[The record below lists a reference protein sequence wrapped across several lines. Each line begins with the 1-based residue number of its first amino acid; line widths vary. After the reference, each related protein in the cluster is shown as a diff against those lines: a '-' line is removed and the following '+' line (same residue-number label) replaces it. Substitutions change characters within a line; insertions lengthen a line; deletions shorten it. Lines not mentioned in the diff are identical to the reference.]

1 MVNFSSTLALLYAPL
16 ALAAVP
22 APLVT
27 RATLPETFNLYAYGE
42 GIGGVP
48 MFYQNGQSWVH
59 ERSLVDLN
67 VEVLTLFYRPCL
79 LRRPSQPQ

>member
-1 MVNFSSTLALLYAPL
+1 MVGFSSTLALLYAPL

-48 MFYQNGQSWVH
+48 MFY
-59 ERSLVDLN
+59 
-67 VEVLTLFYRPCL
+67 
-79 LRRPSQPQ
+79 